1 MAESLHEV
9 IVSNRV
15 RIIENVW
22 YLRHILQVY
31 LGLKNHRAMLGDCK
45 TFRILNC

>member
-1 MAESLHEV
+1 MAKSLHEG

-15 RIIENVW
+15 WIIENVR

-31 LGLKNHRAMLGDCK
+31 IGLKNHRAMLRDCK
-45 TFRILNC
+45 TFRIFDN